1 MTRLSF
7 QRLAIASA
15 LLLFLGTTL
24 SAQERHVFR
33 FKTIDL
39 AERNPCKAFIG
50 VGTSSLSKGLKVDYT
65 VDNTPAEASGILA
78 GDVILELDGVP
89 VGTQSELI
97 RERDKHQPGDAFT
110 LKIQRDGREMVVNA
124 RFKEC
129 NPEEMKAAE
138 NERRE
143 MLENRLE
150 EIEERIAEMRLHVL
164 DQLPQMEMSERP
176 ILGVYE
182 DDGVNTD
189 GLVIKSVITGK
200 GAEAA
205 GLQEGD
211 VVIRIDG
218 KTVTGSGTLR
228 NALSERKPGERVSV
242 VYLRDG
248 KDIRTEIKLSA
259 DRGFFSHKIERDPC
273 KVFIGVYTTSN
284 AFEGRKGARVTG
296 VIDDTPA
303 KESGIQPG
311 DVILALNGQPV
322 SNHTDLLSERNKNK
336 PGDAFTLTVLR
347 DGETMEIDAKFKSC
361 ETPGTKPVEEKVQ
374 VLTESDKIAPRDQPT
389 DNLLQMEVLDAYP
402 NPTFGPLN
410 INIEAEAVPTIVRI
424 LDVTGRAVYTKEL
437 PQFGGSF
444 SEQINL
450 FNNRPGNYVISVQQ
464 GDKVRTKQIVLMP
477 GA

>member
-7 QRLAIASA
+7 QRLTIASA
-15 LLLFLGTTL
+15 LLLFLGTALT
-24 SAQERHVFR
+24 AQEHCSFR
-33 FKTIDL
+33 FKAIDFS
-39 AERNPCKAFIG
+39 ERNPCKVFIG
-50 VGTSSLSKGLKVDYT
+50 VGTSSVSNGLKVDYT
-65 VDNTPAEASGILA
+65 VDDTPAEASGILA

-97 RERDKHQPGDAFT
+97 RERDKHQQGDAFT
-110 LKIQRDGREMVVNA
+110 LKIQRDGREMTINA

-138 NERRE
+138 TERRE
-143 MLENRLE
+143 MLVAHLA
-150 EIEERIAEMRLHVL
+150 EIDERIAEMRLQIL
-164 DQLPQMEMSERP
+164 DRFPQIELTERP

-182 DDGVNTD
+182 NDGANTD
-189 GLVIKSVITGK
+189 GMVIKSVIPGK

-211 VVIRIDG
+211 VVIRVDG

-228 NALSERKPGERVSV
+228 NALTERKPGEQVTV

-248 KDIRTEIKLSA
+248 KDIRTTIKLSA
-259 DRGFFSHKIERDPC
+259 DRGVFSHKIERDPC
-273 KVFIGVYTTSN
+273 KVFIGVYTTAN
-284 AFEGRKGARVTG
+284 ALEGRTGARVTG

-303 KESGIQPG
+303 KQSGIQPG

-322 SNHTDLLSERNKNK
+322 SNHTDLLRERNKNK
-336 PGDAFTLTVLR
+336 PGDNFTLTVLR

-361 ETPGTKPVEEKVQ
+361 DTPGTKPVEEKVE
-374 VLTESDKIAPRDQPT
+374 VLTEGDKAAPRDQPT
-389 DNLLQMEVLDAYP
+389 DNLLQMEALDAYP

-410 INIEAEAVPTIVRI
+410 INFEAEAVPTIVRI

-450 FNNRPGNYVISVQQ
+450 FNNRPGNYILSVQQ